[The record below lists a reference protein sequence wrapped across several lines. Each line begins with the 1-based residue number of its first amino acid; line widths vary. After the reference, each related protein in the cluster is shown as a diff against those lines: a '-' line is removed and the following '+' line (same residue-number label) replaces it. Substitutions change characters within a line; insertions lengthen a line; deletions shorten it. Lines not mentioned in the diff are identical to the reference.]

1 MTAKLLIFQIKKIY
15 HYIFPNIDFLNINF
29 QMNCIKLRKNKQ
41 EYLKKIK
48 TINPK
53 IFSGRK
59 NLNKNYNR
67 VLKNI
72 LLTMIFMKIKNPSKF
87 IDKKIEFKNNKNYI
101 FAYFK

>member
-1 MTAKLLIFQIKKIY
+1 
-15 HYIFPNIDFLNINF
+15 
-29 QMNCIKLRKNKQ
+29 MNCIKLRKNNQ

-72 LLTMIFMKIKNPSKF
+72 LLTIIFMKIKNPSKF